1 MEMQDKAQE
10 KSLSDLQAECQN
22 RDWKLEVG
30 QGDGDKTTTAMA
42 VTGKI
47 RYSQYNLDKHQ
58 RINDRTCATTEA
70 RTQENLE
77 AFIDGQAVTRGLKD
91 AWLE

>member
-1 MEMQDKAQE
+1 M
-10 KSLSDLQAECQN
+10 
-22 RDWKLEVG
+22 
-30 QGDGDKTTTAMA
+30 TAMA
-42 VTGKI
+42 LTGKI
-47 RYSQYNLDKHQ
+47 RYSQYNLDQHQ
-58 RINDRTCATTEA
+58 RINDRNCTTEA